1 MPKAFTW
8 SIRKSLTVIVLL
20 ATLPAMAII
29 AITGLESKKHAEQ
42 DAREKTL
49 SLVRSLAAMQM
60 NVANEAQAL
69 LNALARTPAVKNFDI
84 KACNDLFSE
93 LHKGRYNFVNL
104 LLARHDGSVIASG
117 IPQLIGINISDREYF
132 KQTLATKRFNIS
144 DLIISRGIFDPVQV
158 YIYPVLSSVDQVES
172 VLAFALSTSKFGE
185 LLIHYDLQEGSRVTF
200 VDSTGIRMFAFPEHE
215 MFPLGKPYHQQNWE
229 IINNLSED
237 EGTFSGTR
245 LGNEKVLFAYSR
257 LRLLPSSPP
266 YMTITATIPEE
277 RVFKEANSLLLRNMV
292 LLALAAVTAL
302 AITWLIGNAA
312 VLRGLRGLMSATSRL
327 GAGDLTAR
335 ADTGQGSSEL
345 RTLAVTF
352 NEMALALETRQDE
365 LRESADTI
373 NAMRIMLN
381 NILESMPS
389 AIIGLDKDDLVTH
402 WNSGAEKLSGKP
414 REAALGK
421 HLEAVFPWLS
431 NQVRSQKRAQDAPP
445 LVLEK
450 LRFPGES
457 DIRYVDVLAYSLA
470 SNGAD
475 GAVVRIDDVTR
486 RVQLEEMM
494 VQTEKMSTV
503 GSLAA
508 GMAHD
513 INNPLAGI
521 LQSVQNIQ
529 RRVSPELPPN
539 IKAAED
545 AGCDITAIRS
555 YLDSREIL
563 SFLSAI
569 KESGERASTIVKNML
584 GFIRRSSSD
593 HIPAS
598 LADLVDRTVA
608 IATADF
614 DIKKKYDFR
623 GIEII
628 KEYQPDM
635 PKVPCSPSEV
645 EQVVYNLLTN
655 SAQAMGNPPVTGRAP
670 KLILRVYQDGLNG
683 VIEVEDNG
691 PGMDE
696 EVRKRVFEPL
706 FSTKAP
712 GEGTGLGLAVAYFIV
727 VNSYTGEIL
736 VESEQGRGTRFIV
749 RLPIKPQSQ
758 PADPPLDRPDPSRVQ

>member
-1 MPKAFTW
+1 
-8 SIRKSLTVIVLL
+8 
-20 ATLPAMAII
+20 
-29 AITGLESKKHAEQ
+29 
-42 DAREKTL
+42 
-49 SLVRSLAAMQM
+49 
-60 NVANEAQAL
+60 
-69 LNALARTPAVKNFDI
+69 
-84 KACNDLFSE
+84 
-93 LHKGRYNFVNL
+93 
-104 LLARHDGSVIASG
+104 
-117 IPQLIGINISDREYF
+117 
-132 KQTLATKRFNIS
+132 
-144 DLIISRGIFDPVQV
+144 
-158 YIYPVLSSVDQVES
+158 
-172 VLAFALSTSKFGE
+172 
-185 LLIHYDLQEGSRVTF
+185 
-200 VDSTGIRMFAFPEHE
+200 MFAYPEHE
-215 MFPLGKPYHQQNWE
+215 MFPIGKPSHKQNWE
-229 IINNLSED
+229 IINNLPED
-237 EGTFSGTR
+237 EGTFSGIN
-245 LGNEKVLFAYSR
+245 LSNEKVLFAYSR
-257 LRLLPSSPP
+257 LRLTPSSPP
-266 YMTITATIPEE
+266 YMTITASIPEVS
-277 RVFKEANSLLLRNMV
+277 VFREAKTLLLRNVV
-292 LLALAAVTAL
+292 LLALTAAMAL
-302 AITWLIGNAA
+302 IITWLIGNAA
-312 VLRGLRGLMSATSRL
+312 ILRGLSGLMSATSRL

-335 ADTGQGSSEL
+335 ADTRQGSSEF

-431 NQVRSQKRAQDAPP
+431 GQVRTQKRARNAPP
-445 LVLEK
+445 LALEK
-450 LRFPGES
+450 LRFPGGS
-457 DIRYVDVLAYSLA
+457 DIQYVDVLAYPLT
-470 SNGAD
+470 SNGVE

-494 VQTEKMSTV
+494 VQSEKMSTV

-529 RRVSPELPPN
+529 RRVSPDLSPN
-539 IKAAED
+539 IKAAEA
-545 AGCDITAIRS
+545 AGCDINTIRT

-593 HIPAS
+593 HIPYS
-598 LADLVDRTVA
+598 LAELVDRTVT
-608 IATADF
+608 IAATDY
-614 DIKKKYDFR
+614 DLKKQYDFR
-623 GIEII
+623 GIEIVR
-628 KEYQPDM
+628 EYQPDM
-635 PKVPCSPSEV
+635 PKVLCSPSEV

-655 SAQAMGNPPVTGRAP
+655 AAQAMSAPPGTGRPP
-670 KLILRVYQDGLNG
+670 KLILRVHQNELCS

-691 PGMDE
+691 PGMSDD
-696 EVRKRVFEPL
+696 VRKRVFEPM

-727 VNSYTGEIL
+727 VNSYKGEIL
-736 VESEQGRGTRFIV
+736 VESEPGRGTRFIV
-749 RLPIKPQSQ
+749 RFPTKPQS
-758 PADPPLDRPDPSRVQ
+758 PSEEPTT